1 MKPFDEAVSAMQG
14 LGMQFAI
21 FDRRVMLPLDQL
33 VSSVQAEAGETVT
46 IGDLRTLGNDGLIP
60 LTDEGAPL
68 YVPSRVGLLLE
79 LAREGYS
86 SSEVRDIAESEEA
99 TIDEILTTDELA
111 YIDDDLDLLINT
123 CTEMVEHC
131 SHVSRDELSPEQVE
145 KLNNYEQ
152 FLVKLRRY
160 KAMGLPESRKGA
172 IADAA
177 FEQRAK
183 NEMIRVMMLDQDR
196 ARIRAGYSP
205 SVCAS
210 ASRYDA
216 LQDSPG
222 LFEAS
227 VMRINWE
234 WTIKSALARYDEVSS
249 PRIRVPSFLLEGDR
263 VAPTDTLTPS
273 RYKAL
278 WEQHDLDGYLL
289 AWSEISGERCCLNCL
304 SVLDTDGSSARRY
317 CGERCRNAAKQRRFR
332 KRNPAANYENQRKYW
347 TSLDD

>member
-1 MKPFDEAVSAMQG
+1 MQPFDEAVSAMQG

-21 FDRRVMLPLDQL
+21 LDRRVLLPLDQL
-33 VSSVQAEAGETVT
+33 ISSVKAEAGETVT
-46 IGDLRTLGNDGLIP
+46 IEDLRKMGDDGLIP

-79 LAREGYS
+79 LERGGYS
-86 SSEVRDIAESEEA
+86 AAEVRDIADSEEA

-111 YIDDDLDLLINT
+111 YIDDDLDLLINV
-123 CTEMVEHC
+123 CTEMVEHG
-131 SHVSRDELSPEQVE
+131 SHVPRDEQPPEQVAQLE
-145 KLNNYEQ
+145 KYER

-160 KAMGLPESRKGA
+160 KTMGLPENLKGV

-196 ARIRAGYSP
+196 ARVRAGYSP

-210 ASRYDA
+210 ESRYEA
-216 LQDSPG
+216 KEGSPG

-227 VMRINWE
+227 VERIHWE
-234 WTIKSALARYDEVSS
+234 WTIKSALARDEKVSA

-263 VAPTDTLTPS
+263 VTPTDTLTPN

-278 WEQHDLDGYLL
+278 WEQHDLDGYLF
-289 AWSEISGERCCLNCL
+289 AWSEISGERRCLNCL
-304 SVLDTDGSSARRY
+304 SVLDADGSSARRY

-332 KRNPAANYENQRKYW
+332 KRNPAAYYENQRKYW
-347 TSLDD
+347 TSLNE